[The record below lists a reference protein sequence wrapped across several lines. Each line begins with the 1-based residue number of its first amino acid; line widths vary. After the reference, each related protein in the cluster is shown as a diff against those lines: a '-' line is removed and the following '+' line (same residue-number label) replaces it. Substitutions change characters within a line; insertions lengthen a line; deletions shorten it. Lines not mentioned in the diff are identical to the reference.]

1 MVDRQEM
8 LKFWEDVDEPK
19 VDKPNHRPIAYVS
32 GPYSAKTIFGIIRNI
47 YIAWKVARILWGNG
61 YTVICPHANSA
72 LMNTVSN
79 EDFIERDLGIV
90 ERCDVVF
97 MLPNWRKSTGA
108 VMEFLHAEIHNK
120 DIIVLG
126 HIKDAHGFKV

>member
-1 MVDRQEM
+1 M
-8 LKFWEDVDEPK
+8 LMAKYYEVYDK
-19 VDKPNHRPIAYVS
+19 YRSRVDKPHTVAYVA
-32 GPYSAKTIFGIIRNI
+32 GPYSAKTLFGIIRNI

-79 EDFIERDLGIV
+79 EEFIERDLGIV

-97 MLPNWRKSTGA
+97 MLPNWRQSEGA
-108 VMEFLHAEIHNK
+108 VMEYLHAAIHQK